1 MWLYGCASLP
11 MITDRVDHVNRSV
24 NCLLTLRVDSDH
36 VKRSVNCF
44 LTLLVDSRHGEL
56 VAKSR
61 AHNNRNNRIKVR
73 GNVINCHPCGACED
87 NLYKCR
93 RPSNRRPSLSLC
105 NSCGVLIEMPTQTT

>member
-1 MWLYGCASLP
+1 

-73 GNVINCHPCGACED
+73 GNVINCHPV
-87 NLYKCR
+87 
-93 RPSNRRPSLSLC
+93 
-105 NSCGVLIEMPTQTT
+105 VLARITCINVDGRQTVDLVCHYVTAVVC